1 MIIFYV
7 CLCVEPIH
15 HQLKSKMTKPFIVIL
30 VLIASIFTSS
40 LCAQE
45 FEITGKIIDKTAK
58 TPLESATVYI
68 ESIKDSTL
76 ITYTISDRKGNYELS
91 TRTKLK
97 EVNLFVTFNGFQTY
111 KQKVTLDTSVIRL
124 PDIGLELASNELDAV
139 QIVAIRAPI
148 TVKKDTLEFNADSFK
163 TRPDATVQDLIK
175 QLPGVEVDSDGK
187 ITVNGK
193 EVNKILVN
201 GKPFFGNDPN
211 IATKNLTKDIVDK
224 IQVMATKSESEEFT
238 GKQGTSEEQTIN
250 IELKKDQ
257 NKGFFGRATVS
268 GGTDERYAMS
278 GIGNYFN
285 ENQRISVLAS
295 KNNINSSGFSY
306 DEIYDMMGNSGGNVY
321 FGDGQGF
328 GGLRGGGGQGITTS
342 SNAGASFVDEFKDK
356 TEILADY
363 FFSRSDSENESRVE
377 RENIL
382 PDGSF
387 FTNSTS
393 TSMNVNDSHRA
404 TSELQFKIDSTF
416 KIIVAPSFRYTEG
429 ENFSSRNEESL
440 DDEGTLL
447 NRGDSQNSTDS
458 ERRNFANN
466 IDVIKKFGSKGSY
479 ISLGIN
485 NSFINNVSDNFL
497 NTTNEIFGTTPS
509 TETRD
514 QLTDTESKQ
523 NQISADIEYRIPL
536 KEKLF
541 LDLNYRFANRRERND
556 RRVFDFDNTTNQYD
570 AFNQTLSSDL
580 KVNFQT
586 HTPKI
591 GINYEGEKL
600 YLSFNTGLLFSELKN
615 EELIQ
620 NTSVTSSFSDI
631 SINSYM
637 RYSIKQG
644 MSVYVNYNTNTQSP
658 SAQQLQPVA
667 NVSNPL
673 NIVVGNPNLNR
684 EFNQSMYLNF
694 NNYDFKSKSG
704 FFAWFSAT
712 LTNDK
717 IVPFSTTDENRI
729 RTTTYTN
736 VDGVFRGN
744 GGVSYSKTIKRD
756 SSSVRF
762 RVGLYNNYTKEFNF
776 SNSVKFS
783 TKQNR
788 LTPSVRMTYNY
799 RELLEIEPRYS
810 MSFNT
815 IQYSLENLENETFQ
829 NHNVGLK
836 TTTFWPK
843 KIVFGNDLRYT
854 YRTNVA
860 PGFERSAL
868 FWNMSLG
875 IKILNDKGTIKLTAY
890 DLLDQ
895 NINTRRSVTADYI
908 QDSQSTVLQRY
919 FMLGFTYKL
928 SKVGGKK
935 SNIEYF

>member
-1 MIIFYV
+1 MHKLVITLLILSISV
-7 CLCVEPIH
+7 ST
-15 HQLKSKMTKPFIVIL
+15 SKL
-30 VLIASIFTSS
+30 L
-40 LCAQE
+40 AQE
-45 FEITGKIIDKTAK
+45 FEIKGIIVDKTIK

-68 ESIKDSTL
+68 QTIKDSTL
-76 ITYTISDRKGNYELS
+76 ITYTISDKNGSFELLA
-91 TRTKLK
+91 RTKLK
-97 EVNLFVTFNGFQTY
+97 EVNLFVTFNGFKTHQ
-111 KQKVTLDTSVIRL
+111 QKITLDKSLITL
-124 PDIGLELASNELDAV
+124 PNIAMELASDELDAV

-163 TRPDATVQDLIK
+163 ARPDATVEDLLK
-175 QLPGVEVDSDGK
+175 KLPGVEIDTDGK
-187 ITVNGK
+187 IKVNGK

-201 GKPFFGNDPN
+201 GKPFFGNDPT
-211 IATKNLTKDIVDK
+211 IAIKNLTKEIVDK
-224 IQVMATKSESEEFT
+224 IQVTTTKSESEEFT
-238 GKQGTSEEQTIN
+238 GKKGTSEEQTIN

-257 NKGFFGRATVS
+257 NKGFFGRATIS

-285 ENQRISVLAS
+285 DKQRISVLAS
-295 KNNINSSGFSY
+295 KNNVNSSGFSF
-306 DEIYDMMGNSGGNVY
+306 DEIYDMMGNSGGGVSWSGNGSFSV
-321 FGDGQGF
+321 
-328 GGLRGGGGQGITTS
+328 GGLDFGGGQGITTS
-342 SNAGASFVDEFKDK
+342 SNAGASFVDEYKDK

-363 FFSRSDSENESRVE
+363 FFSRSDSENESRVA

-393 TSMNVNDSHRA
+393 TSTNLNDSHRA
-404 TSELQFKIDSTF
+404 TAELQFKIDSTL
-416 KIIVAPSFRYTEG
+416 KIVVAPSFRFTEG

-440 DDEGTLL
+440 DDEQTLL
-447 NRGDSQNSTDS
+447 NRGVSQNETES
-458 ERRNFANN
+458 ERRNFGSN
-466 IDVIKKFGSKGSY
+466 IEVIKKFGSKGSY
-479 ISLGIN
+479 ISLNVN
-485 NSFINNVSDNFL
+485 NNIVNNTSENFL

-514 QLTDTESKQ
+514 QLTDTEVME
-523 NQISADIEYRIPL
+523 NQISATIEYRIPL

-541 LDLNYRFANRRERND
+541 LDLNYGFANRRERND

-570 AFNQTLSSDL
+570 DFNETLSSDL
-580 KVNFQT
+580 KVNFRT

-600 YLSFNTGLLFSELKN
+600 SLSFNTGLLLSELKN
-615 EELIQ
+615 EEFIQ
-620 NTSVTSSFSDI
+620 NTSVKSTFADI
-631 SINSYM
+631 NINSNI
-637 RYSIKQG
+637 RYRIKQG
-644 MSVYVNYNTNTQSP
+644 MSFYFSYNTNSQSP
-658 SAQQLQPVA
+658 RAQQLQPVA
-667 NVSNPL
+667 NISNPL

-684 EFNQSMYLNF
+684 EFNHRFYLNF

-704 FFAWFSAT
+704 FFVWFSAT

-717 IVPFSTTDENRI
+717 IVPFSTTDEDRI

-736 VDGVFRGN
+736 VDGIFRGN

-762 RVGLYNNYTKEFNF
+762 RVGLYNNYNKEFNF
-776 SNSVKFS
+776 SNGVKFA

-788 LTPSVRMTYNY
+788 LTSSVRMTYNY
-799 RELLEIEPRYS
+799 KELLEIEPRYS
-810 MSFNT
+810 ISFNT
-815 IQYSLENLENETFQ
+815 TQYSLENLDNETFQ
-829 NHNVGLK
+829 NHNVGL
-836 TTTFWPK
+836 TTTTYWPK
-843 KIVFGNDLRYT
+843 KIVFGNDLRYS

-860 PGFERSAL
+860 PGFEQSAI

-875 IKILNDKGTIKLTAY
+875 VKILKDKGTIKLTAY

-935 SNIEYF
+935 GGMHIMH

>member
-1 MIIFYV
+1 MNKLVITLLILFFSV
-7 CLCVEPIH
+7 ST
-15 HQLKSKMTKPFIVIL
+15 SKL
-30 VLIASIFTSS
+30 S
-40 LCAQE
+40 AQE
-45 FEITGKIIDKTAK
+45 FEIKGIIVDKMIQ
-58 TPLESATVYI
+58 TPLESATVYLQT
-68 ESIKDSTL
+68 IKDSTL
-76 ITYTISDRKGNYELS
+76 ITYTISDKNGSFELF

-97 EVNLFVTFNGFQTY
+97 EVNLFVTFNGFKTHQ
-111 KQKVTLDTSVIRL
+111 QKITLDKSVITL
-124 PDIGLELASNELDAV
+124 PNIAMELASDELDAV
-139 QIVAIRAPI
+139 QITAIRAPI
-148 TVKKDTLEFNADSFK
+148 TVKNDTLEFNADSFK
-163 TRPDATVQDLIK
+163 ARPDATVEDLIK
-175 QLPGVEVDSDGK
+175 KLPGVDIDSEGK

-201 GKPFFGNDPN
+201 GKPFFGNDPS
-211 IATKNLTKDIVDK
+211 IAIKNLTKEIVDK
-224 IQVMATKSESEEFT
+224 IQVTTTKSESEEFT
-238 GKQGTSEEQTIN
+238 GKKGTSEEQTIN
-250 IELKKDQ
+250 IELKEDQ

-285 ENQRISVLAS
+285 DKQRVSVLAS
-295 KNNINSSGFSY
+295 KNNVNSSGFSY

-321 FGDGQGF
+321 FGDNQGF
-328 GGLRGGGGQGITTS
+328 GGLRGGGQGITTS
-342 SNAGASFVDEFKDK
+342 SNAGASFVDEYKDK

-363 FFSRSDSENESRVE
+363 FFSRSDSENESRVA

-393 TSMNVNDSHRA
+393 TFTNLNDSHRA
-404 TSELQFKIDSTF
+404 TAELQFKIDSTF
-416 KIIVAPSFRYTEG
+416 KIVVAPSFRFTEG

-447 NRGDSQNSTDS
+447 NRGFSENQTES
-458 ERRNFANN
+458 ERRNFGSN
-466 IDVIKKFGSKGSY
+466 IEVIKKFGSKGSY
-479 ISLGIN
+479 LSMNVN
-485 NSFINNVSDNFL
+485 NNIANNTSENFL
-497 NTTNEIFGTTPS
+497 NTTNELFGTTPS

-514 QLTDTESKQ
+514 QLTDTQVKE
-523 NQISADIEYRIPL
+523 NQVSATIEYRIPL

-541 LDLNYRFANRRERND
+541 LDLNYGFANRRERND
-556 RRVFDFDNTTNQYD
+556 RRVFDFDDTTNQYD
-570 AFNQTLSSDL
+570 VFNETLSADL

-600 YLSFNTGLLFSELKN
+600 SLTLNAGLLLSELKN
-615 EELIQ
+615 EEFIQ
-620 NTSVTSSFSDI
+620 NTSVKSTFTDI
-631 SINSYM
+631 NINSNI
-637 RYSIKQG
+637 RYRVAQG
-644 MSVYVNYNTNTQSP
+644 MSFYFNYNTSSQSP
-658 SAQQLQPVA
+658 RAQQLQPVA
-667 NVSNPL
+667 NLSNPL

-684 EFNQSMYLNF
+684 EFNHRFYVNF
-694 NNYDFKSKSG
+694 NNYDYKSRSG
-704 FFAWFSAT
+704 FFSWFSAT

-717 IVPFSTTDENRI
+717 IVPFSTTDEDRI

-744 GGVSYSKTIKRD
+744 GGVSYSRTIKRD

-776 SNSVKFS
+776 SNGAKFS

-788 LTPSVRMTYNY
+788 LTPSLRMTYNY
-799 RELLEIEPRYS
+799 KELIEIEPRYS

-815 IQYSLENLENETFQ
+815 IQYSFDNLDNETFQ
-829 NHNVGLK
+829 NHNVGL
-836 TTTFWPK
+836 TTTTYWPK

-875 IKILNDKGTIKLTAY
+875 LKILKDKGTIKLTAY

-895 NINTRRSVTADYI
+895 NINTRRSITADYI

-928 SKVGGKK
+928 SKVGSEKGRK
-935 SNIEYF
+935 F

>member
-1 MIIFYV
+1 VFV
-7 CLCVEPIH
+7 CVLNRFTIN
-15 HQLKSKMTKPFIVIL
+15 QKRKMNKPLILIL
-30 VLIASIFTSS
+30 VLLASIFTSS
-40 LCAQE
+40 LSAQE
-45 FEITGKIIDKTAK
+45 FEITGKITDKTAK
-58 TPLESATVYI
+58 TPLESATIYI

-76 ITYTISDRKGNYELS
+76 ITYTISDKNGNYELS
-91 TRTKLK
+91 ARTKLK

-111 KQKVTLDTSVIRL
+111 KQKVTLDASVIRL
-124 PDIGLELASNELDAV
+124 PDIGLELASNELNAV

-187 ITVNGK
+187 IKVNGK

-224 IQVMATKSESEEFT
+224 IQVTTTKSESEEFT
-238 GKQGTSEEQTIN
+238 GKKGTSEEQTIN

-285 ENQRISVLAS
+285 DKQRISVLAS
-295 KNNINSSGFSY
+295 KNNINSSGFSF
-306 DEIYDMMGNSGGNVY
+306 DEVYDMMGNSGGGISWSDNGSFSV
-321 FGDGQGF
+321 
-328 GGLRGGGGQGITTS
+328 GGLNFGGGQGITTS
-342 SNAGASFVDEFKDK
+342 SNVGASFVDEYEDK

-363 FFSRSDSENESRVE
+363 FFSRADSENVSRIE
-377 RENIL
+377 QENIL

-393 TSMNVNDSHRA
+393 TSTSLNDSHRA
-404 TSELQFKIDSTF
+404 TAELQFKIDSTF
-416 KIIVAPSFRYTEG
+416 KIVVAPSYRFTEG

-440 DDEGTLL
+440 DDVGTLL
-447 NRGDSQNSTDS
+447 NRGDSQNRTDS
-458 ERRNFANN
+458 ERRNFGSD
-466 IDVIKKFGSKGSY
+466 IDVIKKIGSKGSY
-479 ISLGIN
+479 LSLNLNNGIISN
-485 NSFINNVSDNFL
+485 TSENFL

-514 QLTDTESKQ
+514 QLTDTESKE

-541 LDLNYRFANRRERND
+541 LDLNYTFSNRRERND

-570 AFNQTLSSDL
+570 DFNETLSSDL

-591 GINYEGEKL
+591 GVNYEGEKL

-615 EELIQ
+615 EEFIQ
-620 NTSVTSSFSDI
+620 NTSVKSSFSDI
-631 SINSYM
+631 SINSYV
-637 RYSIKQG
+637 RYRIKQG
-644 MSVYVNYNTNTQSP
+644 MSASFNYNTNTQSP
-658 SAQQLQPVA
+658 RAQQLQPVA

-684 EFNQSMYLNF
+684 EFNHRIYANF

-704 FFAWFSAT
+704 FFVWLSASF
-712 LTNDK
+712 TNDK
-717 IVPFSTTDENRI
+717 IVPISTTDEDRI

-744 GGVSYSKTIKRD
+744 GGVSYSKTVKRD

-762 RVGLYNNYTKEFNF
+762 RVGLYTNYNKEFNF
-776 SNSVKFS
+776 SNGVKFS
-783 TKQNR
+783 TKRNA
-788 LTPSVRMTYNY
+788 LTPSVRMTYNF

-810 MSFNT
+810 VSLNST
-815 IQYSLENLENETFQ
+815 QYSLENLNNETFQ
-829 NHNVGLK
+829 SHNVGLK

-875 IKILNDKGTIKLTAY
+875 VKILNDKGTIKLTAY
-890 DLLDQ
+890 DLLNQ
-895 NINTRRSVTADYI
+895 NINTRRSVTADFI

-919 FMLGFTYKL
+919 FMLGFTYKIN
-928 SKVGGKK
+928 KVGSKK
-935 SNIEYF
+935 GGVQFM

>member
-1 MIIFYV
+1 MHKLLITV
-7 CLCVEPIH
+7 L
-15 HQLKSKMTKPFIVIL
+15 IVIISL
-30 VLIASIFTSS
+30 FSS
-40 LCAQE
+40 KLSAQE
-45 FEITGKIIDKTAK
+45 FEIKGKITDKAAK
-58 TPLESATVYI
+58 TPLESATIYI

-76 ITYTISDRKGNYELS
+76 ITYTISNKNGSFELS
-91 TRTKLK
+91 ARTKLK
-97 EVNLFVTFNGFQTY
+97 EVNLFVTYNGFQTY
-111 KQKVTLDTSVIRL
+111 QQKIALDKSVIRV
-124 PDIGLELASNELDAV
+124 PDINLELASDELDAV

-163 TRPDATVQDLIK
+163 ARPGATVEDLIK
-175 QLPGVEVDSDGK
+175 KLPGVEIDSEGK

-201 GKPFFGNDPN
+201 GKPFFGDDPN
-211 IATKNLTKDIVDK
+211 IAIKNLTKEIVSK
-224 IQVMATKSESEEFT
+224 IQVTTTKSESEEFT
-238 GKQGTSEEQTIN
+238 GKKGTSEEQTIN

-257 NKGFFGRATVS
+257 NQGFFGRATVS

-285 ENQRISVLAS
+285 DKQRISILAS
-295 KNNINSSGFSY
+295 KNNINSSGFSF
-306 DEIYDMMGNSGGNVY
+306 DEIYDMMGNSGGGGISWSGNGSFSV
-321 FGDGQGF
+321 
-328 GGLRGGGGQGITTS
+328 GGLNFGGGQGITTS
-342 SNAGASFVDEFKDK
+342 SNAGVSFVDEYEDK
-356 TEILADY
+356 TEIIADY
-363 FFSRSDSENESRVE
+363 FFSRADSENESRVE

-387 FTNSTS
+387 FTNSRSTS
-393 TSMNVNDSHRA
+393 TNLNDSHRA
-404 TSELQFKIDSTF
+404 TAELQFKIDSTF
-416 KIIVAPSFRYTEG
+416 KIVVAPSFRFTEG

-447 NRGDSQNSTDS
+447 NRGNSQNRTES
-458 ERRNFANN
+458 ERRNFRNN
-466 IDVIKKFGSKGSY
+466 IEVIKKFGSKGSY
-479 ISLGIN
+479 ISFNVN
-485 NSFINNVSDNFL
+485 NSIINNVSDNFL

-514 QLTDTESKQ
+514 QLTDTEAKE
-523 NQISADIEYRIPL
+523 NRISADIEYRIPL

-541 LDLNYRFANRRERND
+541 LDLNYRFTNKRERND

-570 AFNQTLSSDL
+570 DFNETLSSDF
-580 KVNFQT
+580 KVSFRT

-600 YLSFNTGLLFSELKN
+600 YLSFNTGLLLSELKN
-615 EELIQ
+615 EEFIQ
-620 NTSVTSSFSDI
+620 NTSIKSTFVDI
-631 SINSYM
+631 NINSHM
-637 RYSIKQG
+637 RYRIKQG
-644 MSVYVNYNTNTQSP
+644 MSFSLNYNTSSQAP
-658 SAQQLQPVA
+658 RAQQLQPVA

-684 EFNQSMYLNF
+684 EFDHRVYANF

-704 FFAWFSAT
+704 FFVWLSAT

-762 RVGLYNNYTKEFNF
+762 RVGLYNNYNKEFNF
-776 SNSVKFS
+776 SNGVKFS
-783 TKQNR
+783 TKRNR

-799 RELLEIEPRYS
+799 KELLEIEPRYS
-810 MSFNT
+810 VSLNAT
-815 IQYSLENLENETFQ
+815 QYSLDNFNDETFQ

-843 KIVFGNDLRYT
+843 KIVFGNDLQYT

-875 IKILNDKGTIKLTAY
+875 LKILKDKGTIKLTAY

-895 NINTRRSVTADYI
+895 NINTRRSVTADFI

-928 SKVGGKK
+928 SKIGGKK
-935 SNIEYF
+935 DGVEFM

>member
-1 MIIFYV
+1 
-7 CLCVEPIH
+7 
-15 HQLKSKMTKPFIVIL
+15 MTKPFIVIL